1 MTMAHNENDPLRLFI
16 ILVTRW
22 GFTPLVEAH
31 RFRHTELVTQL
42 MEIIRERHPESLQSC
57 TRLLDKMTQ
66 KEKIRKASLI
76 EREISTE

>member
-1 MTMAHNENDPLRLFI
+1 MI
-16 ILVTRW
+16 ILVTIRW
-22 GFTPLVEAH
+22 GFTPLVEAQ

-42 MEIIRERHPESLQSC
+42 MEVIRERQPESLQSC

-76 EREISTE
+76 ERETSIE